1 MKATSLGLV
10 KKILGN
16 KKLQR
21 AALNTG
27 YNLGLGAAKKIQ
39 QRRQRRGKI
48 QLFRNVQMVQPRAI
62 RNKAVSNTMAVP
74 ARVMVSTQGSA
85 TTSTANE
92 NGSGLLCTAWGN
104 YLVDNNLHKT
114 IVNPADP
121 DFIGRLAKVAS
132 LYQKFTITRLQFVY
146 QPTVGTNMDGAF
158 QWAFSPDADL
168 DVTDTDTL
176 ASLGGYNTVSVAQP
190 LTYQVPVSAL
200 NKAFRVQYTGLPE
213 VTTTTDPIHNIGAL
227 FWAVTNMPA
236 SATNNTPV
244 GAIKC
249 NYTIRFSDPKLSY
262 TDQLTEVA
270 SHSAGENGV
279 IQLDVYTSL
288 NGVSM
293 YIRTATA
300 DVFRRRGRQD
310 SALLVLYGV
319 TGATLTMQVGNTE
332 DDLAPQAPI
341 FSSNSGTTT
350 IALFQIGQ
358 GERYVS
364 LSSDTLSTAASVYRS
379 FVTNW

>member
-1 MKATSLGLV
+1 
-10 KKILGN
+10 
-16 KKLQR
+16 
-21 AALNTG
+21 
-27 YNLGLGAAKKIQ
+27 
-39 QRRQRRGKI
+39 
-48 QLFRNVQMVQPRAI
+48 
-62 RNKAVSNTMAVP
+62 
-74 ARVMVSTQGSA
+74 MVSTQGSA

-92 NGSGLLCTAWGN
+92 NGSGLLCAAWGT
-104 YLVDNNLHKT
+104 YLVDQNLHKVV
-114 IVNPADP
+114 VNPADP
-121 DFIGRLAKVAS
+121 DFIGRLSKVAS

-158 QWAFSPDADL
+158 QWGFSPDADL
-168 DVTDTDTL
+168 DVTDTDSL

-236 SATNNTPV
+236 SATVTTPV

-262 TDQLTEVA
+262 TDQLTEF
-270 SHSAGENGV
+270 SLHNAGENGA
-279 IQLDVYTSL
+279 IQLDAYDQL
-288 NGVSM
+288 YGGVSM

-310 SALLVLYGV
+310 SALLVVYGV
-319 TGATLTMQVGNTE
+319 TGATLAMQAGNTE
-332 DDLAPQAPI
+332 DALAPLTPLI
-341 FSSNSGTTT
+341 SSNTGDIT
-350 IALFQIGQ
+350 IALFQVGQ
-358 GERYVS
+358 GERYVM
-364 LSSDTLSTAASVYRS
+364 LSSDTLSTAPSTYRS